1 MILYPKALLKN
12 VREITIEFIKN
23 NKLKAL
29 ILDLDNTLINWA
41 KQLQGQGVKL
51 YILSNTNKIEKVKKV
66 AEQLGKIQYKTF
78 ARKPFKK
85 GFIQIQKELGMNP
98 SEIGVVGD
106 QIFTDV
112 IGGNR
117 CKMFTILVEP
127 ISQKDIFITAWKR
140 PIEEMIKNKYKKR
153 VH

>member
-29 ILDLDNTLINWA
+29 ILDLDNTLIDYDRNLPQETINWA

-78 ARKPFKK
+78 ARKPYKK

-98 SEIGVVGD
+98 S
-106 QIFTDV
+106 
-112 IGGNR
+112 
-117 CKMFTILVEP
+117 
-127 ISQKDIFITAWKR
+127 
-140 PIEEMIKNKYKKR
+140 
-153 VH
+153 